1 MLCMGKPYFEAVH
14 EMDDDKDFYKTA
26 LANGLVPV
34 DIDVTPMD
42 NSKSKKEGVS
52 RTYKGVTAMRL

>member
-1 MLCMGKPYFEAVH
+1 MHGQNVEMLLTNKIQP
-14 EMDDDKDFYKTA
+14 TA

-52 RTYKGVTAMRL
+52 RTYKGG

>member
-1 MLCMGKPYFEAVH
+1 MHGQNVEMLLTNKIQP
-14 EMDDDKDFYKTA
+14 TA

-42 NSKSKKEGVS
+42 NSKSKKEGLS